1 MGDCNCEEALA
12 ELQRFLDGELEVSD
26 HDDIQRH
33 LSDCEPCMDRAE
45 FSRRLRIM
53 ISSKCV
59 EQSIPPELVVRIRTI
74 ISEQSYPAGPSA

>member
-12 ELQRFLDGELEVSD
+12 ELQRFLDGELATSE
-26 HDDIQRH
+26 HEDISRH

-45 FSRRLRIM
+45 FSRRIRIM

-59 EQSIPPELVVRIRTI
+59 EQSIPPELVVKIETM
-74 ISEQSYPAGPSA
+74 ISEQGFPASPSA